1 MRKLILFLIIFVF
14 PVIVKAQAY
23 FYYSEKRSYDEV
35 VVIYFVNGN
44 KIIRELDQFVN
55 VRKILMSDI
64 DAYDKKLR
72 KHANEDIYYD
82 TNNCLSSDGFIRA
95 CEFKQTL
102 SGYNI
107 YAFWQKFAVY
117 YGKYELQLDLGI
129 SSDKQTVVRDI
140 TCDTPKYYK
149 RVDKSFFLPQ
159 L

>member
-1 MRKLILFLIIFVF
+1 MIVF
-14 PVIVKAQAY
+14 PVIVKAQVC
-23 FYYSEKRSYDEV
+23 FYYNETRSYDEV
-35 VVIYFVNGN
+35 VIIYFVNGN
-44 KIIRELDQFVN
+44 KIIRELDQFNN
-55 VRKILMSDI
+55 VRKVLMSDV
-64 DAYDKKLR
+64 DTYDNKLIR
-72 KHANEDIYYD
+72 HANDGIYYD
-82 TNNCLSSDGFIRA
+82 MKNCMGSDGFIRA

-117 YGKYELQLDLGI
+117 YGKYELQLDLGV

-140 TCDTPKYYK
+140 TSDKPKYYK